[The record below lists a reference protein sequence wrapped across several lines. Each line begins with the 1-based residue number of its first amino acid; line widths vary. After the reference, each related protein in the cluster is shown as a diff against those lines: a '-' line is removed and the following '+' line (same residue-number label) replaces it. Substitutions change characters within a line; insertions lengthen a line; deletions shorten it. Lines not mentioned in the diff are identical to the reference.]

1 MSNFLLTVII
11 PVFNEEGNIGPLL
24 DRLLPIVK
32 PYNYEIIFVN
42 DGSRD
47 STVSD
52 VKSYAKDNNRLKL
65 VSFQRNFGHQM
76 ALAAGYAHAK
86 GDCIVTI
93 DADLQDPPEIIPQ
106 MIEEW
111 HKGAE
116 VIYAKR
122 KKREVDTFFKK
133 TTAQVFYKFINFLS
147 DVRIP
152 EDVGDY
158 RLIDRKV
165 VEYLNSLSE
174 TPDFLRGLVAW
185 GGFKSSVVYFDR
197 AKRHA
202 GETHYP
208 LRKMINFALQG
219 ITAFSTVPLR
229 LAMYM
234 GFAAALIGFFAII
247 RFMLGRLFWPEDYV
261 PGWTSLFVGIMFIG
275 GIQLITIGI
284 IGEYIAKIYRE
295 VQKRP
300 RYLIKETVNV

>member
-1 MSNFLLTVII
+1 MKDFLLSVII

-24 DRLLPIVK
+24 DRLLPIVDR
-32 PYNYEIIFVN
+32 YNYEIIFVN

-47 STVSD
+47 STVAD
-52 VKSYAKDNNRLKL
+52 VKSYATHNKHLKL

-76 ALAAGYAHAK
+76 ALSAGYGVTK
-86 GDCIVTI
+86 GDCVVTI
-93 DADLQDPPEIIPQ
+93 DADLQDPPEIIPE

-111 HKGAE
+111 QKGTE
-116 VIYAKR
+116 VVYAKR
-122 KKREVDTFFKK
+122 KKREVDSFFKK
-133 TTAQVFYKFINFLS
+133 TTAQAFYRFINFLS
-147 DVRIP
+147 DVPIP

-158 RLIDRKV
+158 RLIDKKV
-165 VEYLNSLSE
+165 VEYLNTLSE

-185 GGFKSSVVYFDR
+185 GGFKSSTVYFER

-208 LRKMINFALQG
+208 LKKMINFAMQG

-229 LAMYM
+229 LATYM
-234 GFAAALIGFFAII
+234 GFAAAVIGFLAII
-247 RFMLGRLFWPEDYV
+247 RFILGRLFWPEDYV

-284 IGEYIAKIYRE
+284 IGEYIAKIYKE

-300 RYLIKETVNV
+300 RYLIKETVNI